1 MVKMF
6 PEPLDRLRFIIVGV
20 KPLPLFQVEGSL
32 GHLLKGIG
40 FLLDWFSFFLRLW
53 FLLFLLFS
61 GCFLASCFGA
71 FSFFSFLLSPFPEN
85 SANFLASNSA
95 ILVQRSTCS
104 STALALGWFTT
115 VVNHLL
121 TLVKGFLKA
130 GSSTCL

>member
-1 MVKMF
+1 MF
-6 PEPLDRLRFIIVGV
+6 PEPLDRLWFVIVGV

-40 FLLDWFSFFLRLW
+40 FLLDWFSIFLRLW
-53 FLLFLLFS
+53 FLLFLLFLWLL
-61 GCFLASCFGA
+61 LA
-71 FSFFSFLLSPFPEN
+71 FLLSPFPEN

-95 ILVQRSTCS
+95 ILVQRSTFP
-104 STALALGWFTT
+104 STALALGWLTT